1 MAMFDIG
8 VAATLLSATLAAAP
22 AQMVCADRA
31 ALLESLARQYR
42 ESPTAVGIANNGS
55 LIELLRTTDG
65 KTWTLLMTR
74 PDGTSCVVAAGEA
87 WEDTPQVAGGQ
98 PL

>member
-1 MAMFDIG
+1 MLEIG
-8 VAATLLSATLAAAP
+8 VAATLISATLASTP
-22 AQMVCADRA
+22 AQLVCAERQS
-31 ALLESLARQYR
+31 LLESLARQYR
-42 ESPTAVGIANNGS
+42 EAPTAVGVANNGS
-55 LIELLRTTDG
+55 LIELLRTVDG